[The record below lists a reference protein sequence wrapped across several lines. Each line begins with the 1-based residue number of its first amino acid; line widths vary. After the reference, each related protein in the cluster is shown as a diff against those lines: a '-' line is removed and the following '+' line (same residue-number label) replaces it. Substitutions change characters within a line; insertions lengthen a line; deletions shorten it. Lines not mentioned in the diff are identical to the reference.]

1 MKTLFVHIGQMKTG
15 TSALQHFM
23 QGNRAVL
30 NQQDFDYPLFSHSYP
45 NVSPS
50 RNGHFLLDLADAAG
64 PTRAKRAAGAAAR
77 EECWKQLEAVFE
89 RYDSVVLSDEHLWH
103 RTGTDAAALFRELQ
117 TRCNACGYELQLI
130 VYLRRQDHFAASM
143 RAQQGKEGYE
153 HLKAANAQTWEEWVD
168 HPEGVLLD
176 YHAQLER
183 IAQVVGKER
192 ITLRVYDRARLDTCG
207 GIYADF
213 LGCLGLSP
221 SPAYQLPELGA
232 NVSLSPNI
240 QEIHRLIVSLPSYKS
255 SYNELFREAARLCS
269 ANTPAQQRPAMLGP
283 AQTRA
288 FLARFEEGNA
298 RIAREYLHREGPL
311 FDPDLPSSEP
321 WRFDDPSMAGDVIRY
336 FNSAFMLQQN
346 RPGHTLNK
354 ERRELVAAPTDPAA
368 LHDAQLIACA
378 QTLQEHLLGSRDAFE
393 HAVRALGGVLIARQ
407 EAIASGAGPEEL
419 DTLTALCLPLGKNL
433 LVTHG
438 AFEEQRETN
447 KERYEAITG
456 LKETITQQ
464 KGAITE
470 LKGTITQL
478 KGTITQLKDTITELK
493 TRLFSTPVY
502 RLRRLCSRLLH
513 PSRSAAQADD
523 GRGPTPGH
531 ERKGTP

>member
-30 NQQDFDYPLFSHSYP
+30 NQQGFDYPLFSHGYP

-50 RNGHFLLDLADAAG
+50 RNGHFLLDLAGAAG
-64 PTRAKRAAGAAAR
+64 PTRAKRAARATVR
-77 EECWKQLEAVFE
+77 EECWGQLEDTFA
-89 RYDSVVLSDEHLWH
+89 RHDNVVLSDEHLWH
-103 RTGTDAAALFRELQ
+103 RPGTDAAALFSELQ
-117 TRCNACGYELQLI
+117 ARCSACGYELQLI

-143 RAQQGKEGYE
+143 RAQQVKEGYE
-153 HLKAANAQTWEEWVD
+153 HLKAANAQTWEAWIAR
-168 HPEGVLLD
+168 PEDVLLD

-183 IAQVVGKER
+183 IAQAVGKER
-192 ITLRVYDRARLDTCG
+192 ITVRVYDRARLDACG

-213 LGCLGLSP
+213 LGSLGLSP

-240 QEIHRLIVSLPSYKS
+240 QEIHRLIVSLPGYKS
-255 SYNELFREAARLCS
+255 PYNELFREAARLCS
-269 ANTPAQQRPAMLGP
+269 AATPAPQRPAMLGP

-288 FLARFEEGNA
+288 FLAQFEEGNG

-311 FDPDLPSSEP
+311 FGPELPTCEP
-321 WRFDDPSMAGDVIRY
+321 WRFDNPSMAGDVIRY
-336 FNSAFMLQQN
+336 FNCAFMLQQN

-354 ERRELVAAPTDPAA
+354 ERRELVATPTDPAA

-378 QTLQEHLLGSRDAFE
+378 QALQEHLLGSREAFE
-393 HAVRALGGVLIARQ
+393 HAVQALGGVLLARQ
-407 EAIASGAGPEEL
+407 QAIANGAGPEEL
-419 DTLTALCLPLGKNL
+419 DSLTTLCLPLGKNY
-433 LVTHG
+433 LVTHD

-447 KERYEAITG
+447 KGRYEAITG
-456 LKETITQQ
+456 LKATITQL
-464 KGAITE
+464 KGTITE

-478 KGTITQLKDTITELK
+478 KGTITELK
-493 TRLFSTPVY
+493 TQLFSTPAY
-502 RLRRLCSRLLH
+502 RLRRLCGRLLH
-513 PSRSAAQADD
+513 PARSAGHADG
-523 GRGPTPGH
+523 GREQLPTH